1 MTNNPFFP
9 SFMADVTNK
18 QFMYINET
26 EDLDVIIPRP
36 ADHGIQR
43 FALVT
48 EEHMPIDVPSQIG
61 NIGVQK
67 SAPLIYD
74 LVSIQTTRTG
84 KEP

>member
-26 EDLDVIIPRP
+26 EDLDVIIPRL

-43 FALVT
+43 FC
-48 EEHMPIDVPSQIG
+48 PS
-61 NIGVQK
+61 
-67 SAPLIYD
+67 YR
-74 LVSIQTTRTG
+74 RTHAHRCPFPNRQHRDP
-84 KEP
+84 KKVHL